1 MINLTVL
8 KSTAFGLWFL
18 FCWNDNGFHEIS
30 CWPSTLSVNI
40 RAEFRILAESTRALF
55 TLKAEIT
62 VTNETQRH
70 VDKCVFT
77 ELVRKLYVFVQFW
90 AQQCWLRED
99 KEGGSRRCVQASVS
113 VKHSVLKTSAWSFT
127 RDDVNAWVSA
137 HTACLHCCSYSSLVF
152 GIGLLYLCQCQR
164 TSLLANV
171 CRQPAETVGQAVNQH
186 YWLGIGLV
194 VHRSWVRVLARHY
207 HLVALCKPLT
217 PVCLCHQAV

>member
-77 ELVRKLYVFVQFW
+77 DTCDVNCMYSCSFGPSNVGSEKTRKVDRGAVSKPVSLLSTQFSRPRPGPSRVMMSMRGSVLTLLVYTVVPTAPWFLESVCFTY
-90 AQQCWLRED
+90 
-99 KEGGSRRCVQASVS
+99 ASV
-113 VKHSVLKTSAWSFT
+113 KGRLF
-127 RDDVNAWVSA
+127 
-137 HTACLHCCSYSSLVF
+137 L
-152 GIGLLYLCQCQR
+152 
-164 TSLLANV
+164 
-171 CRQPAETVGQAVNQH
+171 
-186 YWLGIGLV
+186 
-194 VHRSWVRVLARHY
+194 
-207 HLVALCKPLT
+207 
-217 PVCLCHQAV
+217 